1 MSRSSDHEEL
11 DLQSNYESASVLR
24 GNSGGGGGSGAGGPN
39 GSAGPRNRHLAA
51 LRNELA
57 IDNGSAT
64 GLSPGRASER

>member
-1 MSRSSDHEEL
+1 
-11 DLQSNYESASVLR
+11 VLR